1 MSQPPACEEAA
12 LRVGVTGARRG
23 ADLVALLERRGAH
36 PQWGPTLEADQAVDD
51 ARIAAETR
59 AALADAPGWLAAT
72 TGAGL
77 RTWLE
82 AAERTGDADRLR
94 RWLAR
99 TRIVA
104 RGAKA
109 VGALRAEGLHPEFV
123 SPNETDA
130 DVAGWLRRTIE
141 DGAAVVVQQHGA
153 ASDLGAYQPLTARAD
168 VRAVAP
174 YRCAPPADP
183 AAAHAL
189 IAAACDGRLDAVVA
203 TSAPAVHNL
212 FALADQA
219 GRRQA
224 LQHAL
229 TATVAAAAVGPVTAA
244 AFETHGAPVAVMPHR
259 ARSAELVRVLGG
271 WHQRRL
277 DGSPTGAAG
286 LPVPVRLDPV
296 RRAAELP
303 DRRVALAAREFAVLA
318 ALVRRPDVVCPPA
331 VLAREGWGHRD
342 RGDAAQVRTQIAR
355 LRHKLGPAGRAIT
368 TVRQVGY
375 RYDPA
380 EVPVSVSLR

>member
-1 MSQPPACEEAA
+1 MSQPHGRAAA

-23 ADLVALLERRGAH
+23 EELVALLLRRGAN

-51 ARIAAETR
+51 ARIAAETH
-59 AALADAPGWLAAT
+59 AALAGEPGWLAAT

-77 RTWLE
+77 RAWL
-82 AAERTGDADRLR
+82 AAADRTGDADRVR
-94 RWLAR
+94 GWLTRA
-99 TRIVA
+99 RIVA

-109 VGALRAEGLHPEFV
+109 VGALRAEGLDPEFV

-130 DVAGWLRRTIE
+130 DLAGWLHRTVD

-153 ASDLGAYQPLTARAD
+153 ADGLGAYQPLAARAD
-168 VRAVAP
+168 LRPVAP
-174 YRCAPPADP
+174 YRCAPPTDP
-183 AAAHAL
+183 TAAHAL

-203 TSAPAVHNL
+203 TSAPAVDNL

-219 GRRQA
+219 GRGHA

-229 TATVAAAAVGPVTAA
+229 AGSVAAAAVGPVTAA
-244 AFETHGAPVAVMPHR
+244 AFESHGAPVAVMPLR
-259 ARSAELVRVLGG
+259 SRSAELVRALEG
-271 WHQRRL
+271 WHQRSRES
-277 DGSPTGAAG
+277 GPPEPAVG
-286 LPVPVRLDPV
+286 PVPVWLDPT
-296 RRAAELP
+296 RRAVDLP
-303 DRRVALAAREFAVLA
+303 DRRVLLAAREFAVLA
-318 ALVRRPDVVCPPA
+318 ALVRRPGVVCPPE

-355 LRHKLGPAGRAIT
+355 VRDKLGPAGQAIT

-380 EVPVSVSLR
+380 KALVSCRR